1 MKRLFLTTMAAGA
14 GIILAG
20 SAAVR
25 GATLYQNTAFTT
37 GQVMN
42 LPNNAQIGEQIWLG
56 PHAGY
61 NLTNFS
67 FEYYS
72 PVSTYTGP
80 VQADVRLYMNDGAP
94 TNGYNTPGPLFY
106 DRGTFNLTD
115 PWQVSGNNTNTATLV
130 FQLSDLLS
138 GNAMNLNQSLVLP
151 TNFTFTVTIS
161 GMQGADAVGLPL
173 FDPPQVGTNAG
184 DYWYDVSGNWE
195 LLTNSIGP
203 IAFGAQFQG
212 TIPEPSVLGLGALGA
227 AALAVMARRR
237 QRRG

>member
-1 MKRLFLTTMAAGA
+1 MAVVAV
-14 GIILAG
+14 IILAG

-37 GQVMN
+37 GQVLN
-42 LPNNAQIGEQIWLG
+42 LPKDAQIGEQIWLG
-56 PHAGY
+56 TSAPMY
-61 NLTNFS
+61 LTNFS

-72 PVSTYTGP
+72 PFSTYSGP
-80 VQADVRLYMNDGAP
+80 VQADVRLYMNNGAP
-94 TNGYNTPGPLFY
+94 TNGYNTPGTLFY
-106 DRGTFNLTD
+106 DSGNFNLQN
-115 PWQVSGNNTNTATLV
+115 PWSQGTNTATMV

-138 GNAMNLNQSLVLP
+138 GNALNLNQSLVLP
-151 TNFTFTVTIS
+151 SNFTFSMTVS
-161 GMQGADAVGLPL
+161 GLQGADAVGLPI

-195 LLTNSIGP
+195 LLTNSIGQ

>member
-1 MKRLFLTTMAAGA
+1 MKRLFLTAMAVVAV
-14 GIILAG
+14 IILAG

-37 GQVMN
+37 GQVLN
-42 LPNNAQIGEQIWLG
+42 LPKDAQIGEQIWLG
-56 PHAGY
+56 TSAPMY
-61 NLTNFS
+61 LTNFS

-72 PVSTYTGP
+72 PLSSYTGP
-80 VQADVRLYMNDGAP
+80 VQADVRLYMNNGAP
-94 TNGYNTPGPLFY
+94 TNGYNTPGTLFY
-106 DRGTFNLTD
+106 D
-115 PWQVSGNNTNTATLV
+115 SGNFSLQNPWSQGTNTATMV
-130 FQLSDLLS
+130 FQLSDL
-138 GNAMNLNQSLVLP
+138 QSVAAGGLALTNGFILP
-151 TNFTFTVTIS
+151 SSFTFSVTIS
-161 GMQGADAVGLPL
+161 GLQGADAVGLPI

>member
-1 MKRLFLTTMAAGA
+1 MKRLFLTAMAVVAV
-14 GIILAG
+14 IILAG

-25 GATLYQNTAFTT
+25 GATLYQNTALTT
-37 GQVMN
+37 GQVLN
-42 LPNNAQIGEQIWLG
+42 LPKDAQVGEQIWLG
-56 PHAGY
+56 TSAPMY
-61 NLTNFS
+61 LTNFS

-72 PVSTYTGP
+72 PFSTYSPT
-80 VQADVRLYMNDGAP
+80 VQADVRLYMNNGAP
-94 TNGYNTPGPLFY
+94 TNGYNTPGTLFY
-106 DRGTFNLTD
+106 DSGNFNLQN
-115 PWQVSGNNTNTATLV
+115 PWSQGTNTATMV

-138 GNAMNLNQSLVLP
+138 GNALNLNQSLVLP
-151 TNFTFTVTIS
+151 SNFTFSMTVS
-161 GMQGADAVGLPL
+161 GLQGADAVGLPI

-195 LLTNSIGP
+195 LLTNSIGQ

>member
-1 MKRLFLTTMAAGA
+1 MKRLFLMAMAAGA

-37 GQVMN
+37 GQVLN
-42 LPNNAQIGEQIWLG
+42 LPNNSQVGEQIWLG
-56 PHAGY
+56 TSAPMY
-61 NLTNFS
+61 LTNFS

-72 PVSTYTGP
+72 PLSSYTGP
-80 VQADVRLYMNDGAP
+80 VQADVRLYMNNGAP
-94 TNGYNTPGPLFY
+94 TNGYNTPGTLFY
-106 DRGTFNLTD
+106 D
-115 PWQVSGNNTNTATLV
+115 SGNFSLQNPSSQGSTTATME

-138 GNAMNLNQSLVLP
+138 GNVTNLNQSLVLP
-151 TNFTFTVTIS
+151 NNFTFTVTIS
-161 GMQGADAVGLPL
+161 GLQGADAVGLPI
-173 FDPPQVGTNAG
+173 FDPPQFGTNAG

-203 IAFGAQFQG
+203 IAFGAQFSG